1 MAINLMVIR
10 VFPTQLHTVW
20 LQVTLSPSESFYNK
34 VLEKERKTGMRKT
47 RRVLRVHFFLSYEG
61 RCTMNS
67 WGTAMGNRNMP
78 HSHSHTWRQRLA
90 LLPTVCAKRSRIH
103 QQTAGDWGIL
113 DDPAIWIFFLNRHFT
128 NCHVPA
134 TESHSLSCS
143 LSPFLSVIISVQRG
157 WVLAAPGP
165 ELWLLGDA
173 SSSKAIWQG
182 SAFFSFLILS

>member
-1 MAINLMVIR
+1 MAINLIVIR

-47 RRVLRVHFFLSYEG
+47 RRVLHVHFFLSYEG

-67 WGTAMGNRNMP
+67 WGTVMGNRKSVP
-78 HSHSHTWRQRLA
+78 RSHSHTWRLA

-103 QQTAGDWGIL
+103 QQTAGDRGIP
-113 DDPAIWIFFLNRHFT
+113 DDPAIWIFFPNRHFT

-134 TESHSLSCS
+134 TESHSVLFSVPFPFGHHQCS
-143 LSPFLSVIISVQRG
+143 TGMGTGCSRTRTVTLRWCQ
-157 WVLAAPGP
+157 
-165 ELWLLGDA
+165 
-173 SSSKAIWQG
+173 
-182 SAFFSFLILS
+182 